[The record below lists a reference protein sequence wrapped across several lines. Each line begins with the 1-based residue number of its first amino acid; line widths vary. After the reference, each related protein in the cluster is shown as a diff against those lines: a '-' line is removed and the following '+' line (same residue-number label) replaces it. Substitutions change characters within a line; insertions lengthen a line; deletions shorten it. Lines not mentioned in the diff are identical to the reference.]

1 MSRLP
6 PRQEPAAPDRAG
18 GRGIP
23 LSDAGDAARVWACVP
38 EHERRGS
45 NSRAGDPLFIAIL
58 LDILSRAKVGDGGSR
73 EHELS
78 EFASALASVLQNRGH
93 QTEGRGRKH
102 DPDKKVRVERHYLEM
117 RPRSVQ
123 HGGNNA
129 SLPALAVDHL
139 GLPCDYGGQDFLL
152 FALRHV
158 EVVQCFGNLCSN
170 LVELFGRDV
179 EVFMRFVHVLAGVL
193 KGSAGRLAEPERPH
207 EFKAWQLAR
216 LIPFLQG
223 RVHIEFRI
231 LDDFVAEAVNDHAD
245 GVDAPDPFVKT
256 LLCHRYS
263 LLNSEKKA
271 ST

>member
-1 MSRLP
+1 LGRSPHRLP
-6 PRQEPAAPDRAG
+6 
-18 GRGIP
+18 
-23 LSDAGDAARVWACVP
+23 L
-38 EHERRGS
+38 
-45 NSRAGDPLFIAIL
+45 
-58 LDILSRAKVGDGGSR
+58 
-73 EHELS
+73 
-78 EFASALASVLQNRGH
+78 
-93 QTEGRGRKH
+93 
-102 DPDKKVRVERHYLEM
+102 RVERPSLEM

-139 GLPCDYGGQDFLL
+139 GLPCDDGGQDFLL
-152 FALRHV
+152 FALRYV
-158 EVVQCFGNLCSN
+158 EVVQCSGDLCSN

-193 KGSAGRLAEPERPH
+193 KGSAGRLADPECPH

-216 LIPFLQG
+216 LVPFLQG

-256 LLCHRYS
+256 LLCHWKSFLQIDIHLGSRQSLVQSLLVLTSLFLYHIS
-263 LLNSEKKA
+263 SIKSMLYLTLLNSLVYLL
-271 ST
+271 